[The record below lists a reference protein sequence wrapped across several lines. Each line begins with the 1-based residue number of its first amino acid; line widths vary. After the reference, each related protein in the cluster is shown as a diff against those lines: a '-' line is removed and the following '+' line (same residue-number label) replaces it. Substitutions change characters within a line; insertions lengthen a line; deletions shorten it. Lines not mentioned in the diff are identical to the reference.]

1 VNEIWKTRIFGRDLS
16 GIVVVSLFP
25 SFSEGRC
32 EGKRA
37 KKAPCRAQLRERE
50 SCCERGIGVGVFCCC
65 FCLLF
70 PLQSSSRGA
79 RNTQESFVLFLCS

>member
-1 VNEIWKTRIFGRDLS
+1 MKFGKRGFLDEICRGS
-16 GIVVVSLFP
+16 SSSSLFP
-25 SFSEGRC
+25 SFSDGRC

-65 FCLLF
+65 SCLLF

-79 RNTQESFVLFLCS
+79 RNTQESFVLFLCP